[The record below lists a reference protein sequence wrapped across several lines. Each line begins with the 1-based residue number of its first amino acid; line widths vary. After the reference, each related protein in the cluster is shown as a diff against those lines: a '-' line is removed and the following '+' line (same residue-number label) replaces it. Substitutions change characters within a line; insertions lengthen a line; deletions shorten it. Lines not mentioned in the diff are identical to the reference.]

1 MIFLGFDPG
10 GAKGFGCCALRPSS
24 IATATVSTIAQAIAW
39 AITQCGNEWPIAAG
53 IDTLLHWSDGPS
65 GWRHADN
72 FLKSGYP
79 DAISSVM
86 SPNSLFGAMAVGGV
100 GLAIRLRQR
109 WPDLLLTE
117 THPKVLFHA
126 LHGSRYSKRD
136 MSLAV
141 DWFMTKSKLSA
152 IEIGNEH
159 EFDAIISAWAAR
171 EGVLNN
177 WRDLCQPGCPD
188 MIFPAGPVSYFWPA
202 DEVVIGGMQVDSGL
216 ER

>member
-10 GAKGFGCCALRPSS
+10 GAKGFGCCALGSSS
-24 IATATVSTIAQAIAW
+24 IIVTTKSSVAEALQW
-39 AITQCGNEWPIAAG
+39 AITQCGDEPPFAAG

-72 FLKSGYP
+72 FLKIAYP

-109 WPDLLLTE
+109 WPGILLTE

-126 LHGSRYSKRD
+126 LRGSRYTKAD
-136 MSLAV
+136 VPLAFE
-141 DWFMTKSKLSA
+141 WFMMRAELSA
-152 IEIGNEH
+152 AEVRNEH
-159 EFDAIISAWAAR
+159 ELDALISAWAAR
-171 EGVLNN
+171 EGLLNK
-177 WRDLCQPGCPD
+177 WRDLCEPSSPD
-188 MIFPAGPVSYFWPA
+188 MIFPAGPVSYFWPLA
-202 DEVVIGGMQVDSGL
+202 ESGPKS
-216 ER
+216 RT